1 MPEEAQRTKR
11 RDAARNRERL
21 LTAARK
27 AFAEHGPDVAFEEI
41 ARAAGVSRTTIYR
54 NFATREELAETAYED
69 NVTRIEQHA
78 AGLGER
84 PDAVVRL
91 LDFVLDLQC
100 DNRSLAH
107 VLSGADVTWLTN
119 LSARTVAAF
128 EPHLERGREAGLVHR
143 DVGVQ
148 DLMLAFP
155 MAAGAMADN
164 DVVHREQLHDRVRA
178 MLHRAL
184 FTDRGQLAARD

>member
-1 MPEEAQRTKR
+1 MSDDAQRTKR

-21 LTAARK
+21 LTAARQ

-41 ARAAGVSRTTIYR
+41 ARAAAVSRTTLYR
-54 NFATREELAETAYED
+54 NFATRQELAATVFED
-69 NVTRIEQHA
+69 NVTFIEQYS

-84 PDAVVRL
+84 PDAIVRL
-91 LDFVLDLQC
+91 FDFVLDMQR

-107 VLSGADVTWLTN
+107 VLSGADIEWLTG
-119 LSARTVAAF
+119 LSARTVTAF
-128 EPHLERGREAGLVHR
+128 RPHLERGRKAGLVHP
-143 DVGVQ
+143 DVDVQ
-148 DLMLAFP
+148 DVMLAFP

-164 DVVHREQLHDRVRA
+164 DVVHREQMNDRVRA

-184 FTDRGQLAARD
+184 FTDRTHLH